1 MAIEPFKCGSC
12 HQGTECFILINLN
25 LSINSHMS
33 LMAGHIGQFEID
45 QVIEL

>member
-1 MAIEPFKCGSC
+1 MAIEPLNVAHVTKEL
-12 HQGTECFILINLN
+12 ECFILINLN